1 MNEQKLLEQA
11 RQVFIESVDS
21 EDRAENER
29 VLAEWEQS
37 IVKNKAY
44 EDWKNHDITR
54 EINQKLRKLII
65 DFAVTLSENRSLDE
79 KTRMS
84 LWAKQDACL
93 LMLSLTDENAKSAL
107 ESIQREIRHALSVT
121 SS

>member
-21 EDRAENER
+21 EDKAENER